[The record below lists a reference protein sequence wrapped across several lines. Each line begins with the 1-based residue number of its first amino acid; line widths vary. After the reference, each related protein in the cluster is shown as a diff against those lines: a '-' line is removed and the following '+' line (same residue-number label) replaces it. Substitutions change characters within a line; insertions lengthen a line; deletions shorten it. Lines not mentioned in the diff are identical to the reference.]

1 MKELLQEKE
10 ISEGALL
17 RFLNELAAF
26 EPCRHQQNHRE
37 DANQV
42 HICSPVSLPGSCE
55 NCHQHHPSSQPVQTG
70 DRHLVK
76 QQHLEGRSSAE
87 VIWQYAEFVDSVVRP
102 NLPAFKEFLTSTN
115 SASMFLQQ
123 QVASSGSFPK
133 L

>member
-1 MKELLQEKE
+1 MYTFILLINNMNQKE

-42 HICSPVSLPGSCE
+42 RICSPVSLPGSRE

-70 DRHLVK
+70 DRPLG
-76 QQHLEGRSSAE
+76 EAATSGR
-87 VIWQYAEFVDSVVRP
+87 
-102 NLPAFKEFLTSTN
+102 T
-115 SASMFLQQ
+115 
-123 QVASSGSFPK
+123 
-133 L
+133 